1 MLPSQDEVH
10 QFYDHLETK
19 LSVGCGRCSEMAQL
33 VGDAMLVLERVKTL
47 LVEQD
52 EEIRKERE
60 ELRNILHKLKEREVK
75 LEEQFRYFE
84 REKSVI
90 QDLEMSQKDQLHLNV
105 GGKVFTTAK
114 STLIASQDNMLSA
127 MFSGRHKLSTDSEGR
142 YFIDRDP
149 TYFSYILNYLRDGK
163 MRLPDDDVVDEDGV
177 SVRSRI
183 IQEFDFYC
191 IPLKGTL
198 LSFEWS

>member
-1 MLPSQDEVH
+1 MKK
-10 QFYDHLETK
+10 LEK
-19 LSVGCGRCSEMAQL
+19 VEGL
-33 VGDAMLVLERVKTL
+33 RVSLT
-47 LVEQD
+47 VQ
-52 EEIRKERE
+52 ERE

-142 YFIDRDP
+142 F
-149 TYFSYILNYLRDGK
+149 
-163 MRLPDDDVVDEDGV
+163 V
-177 SVRSRI
+177 S
-183 IQEFDFYC
+183 
-191 IPLKGTL
+191 TL
-198 LSFEWS
+198 LCLWGNFINTHRCLLLSLR